1 MGLASLATVSAVP
14 TLSSGTGV
22 PGTPASM
29 DTTMADGPAALA
41 AAGSTSSPVARTTVD
56 LSDRTVPV
64 SRSDRRLPVDPVRS
78 AVLDQRP
85 GGQTSRVVRRPAPK
99 PKPKAT
105 PAPTPAPA
113 PAPAPTGD
121 PRSIAKAL
129 LPQYGFSESQF
140 SCLDPLW
147 QGESGWD
154 LHATNPSSGAYGIP
168 QALPGSKM
176 ATAGSDWQ
184 NNAATQI
191 KWGLDYIRGRY
202 GTPCGAWS
210 FKQAN
215 GWY

>member
-1 MGLASLATVSAVP
+1 VLPRALAVVGLASVATVSAV
-14 TLSSGTGV
+14 SAGTGM
-22 PGTPASM
+22 PGGDEPTAAEL
-29 DTTMADGPAALA
+29 TTSATGAARPAALA
-41 AAGSTSSPVARTTVD
+41 DASVA
-56 LSDRTVPV
+56 DRTVPV
-64 SRSDRRLPVDPVRS
+64 SRSDRRLPLDPARA

-85 GGQTSRVVRRPAPK
+85 GGQASRVVRRPAPK
-99 PKPKAT
+99 PKPA
-105 PAPTPAPA
+105 PAPA

-129 LPQYGFSESQF
+129 LPQYGFAESQF
-140 SCLDPLW
+140 TCLDPLW

-176 ATAGSDWQ
+176 ATAGADWQ
-184 NNAATQI
+184 NNAETQI